1 MEALV
6 AKGKVRSIG
15 IHPPPRHTP
24 KYPNFSLGVSNW
36 NVSQLKQLLKTAKII
51 PAVNQIEIHP

>member
-15 IHPPPRHTP
+15 IHPPLAMILI
-24 KYPNFSLGVSNW
+24 FLGVSNW